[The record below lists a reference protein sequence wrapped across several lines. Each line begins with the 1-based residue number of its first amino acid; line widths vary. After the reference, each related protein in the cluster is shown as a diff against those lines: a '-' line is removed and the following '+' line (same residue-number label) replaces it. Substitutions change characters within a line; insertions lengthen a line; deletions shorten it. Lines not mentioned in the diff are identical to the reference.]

1 MYASGLSFCVLCHM
15 TSGMFE
21 AFKSALPR
29 SSWTD
34 NAQDIAPHLR
44 DWRGRATG
52 VSQLMLKPGSLA
64 EVVQLVRIAHE
75 TRTPLVPQSGNTG
88 LVLGGIPDASGS
100 AVIVSMQRLNHM
112 RSISVDDFAMT
123 VDSGMILADV
133 QRLAAEHG
141 CLFPLSLGAEG
152 SAQIGGLISTN
163 AGGVQVLRY
172 GPMRSLVLGLE
183 AVLPDGTVY
192 SALSPLR
199 KDNTGYDIKQLLIGA
214 EGTLG
219 IITGATLK
227 LYPANLAR
235 ATAFVGLRSAEDAV
249 TLLTRLRRA
258 TGDMVSSFELIPRVG
273 MDLVLQHISG
283 TRDPLA
289 ATHAWYVLIEAT
301 SSDADAPLQH
311 RLEAALASALEAD
324 LIADAAIAAS
334 DAQAAAFWKIRETLP
349 EAEKIDGRAIKH
361 DVSVSPAQM
370 PAFMRRANA
379 ALLQRFPHVRIIAF
393 GHLGDGNVHYNVRPP
408 AGVDDMDFYQQH
420 HEEVSGMVHDI
431 IVDMGGSISAEH
443 GIGALKR
450 EELKRLGNPGKL
462 VAMRAIKSALDPQNI
477 MNPGRVV

>member
-1 MYASGLSFCVLCHM
+1 MVSD
-15 TSGMFE
+15 MFE

-52 VSQLMLKPGSLA
+52 ASQLLLKPSSLA

-88 LVLGGIPDASGS
+88 LVLGSIPDSSGN
-100 AVIVSMQRLNHM
+100 AVIVSMQRMNQV
-112 RSISVDDFAMT
+112 RSVTANEFAMT
-123 VDSGMILADV
+123 VDSGIILADV
-133 QRLAAEHG
+133 QRIAAEHG

-192 SALSPLR
+192 KALSPLR

-219 IITGATLK
+219 IVTGATLK
-227 LYPANLAR
+227 LFPANLAR
-235 ATAFVGLRSAEDAV
+235 ATAFIALRRAEDAV
-249 TLLTRLRRA
+249 TLLSQLRSA
-258 TGDMVSSFELIPRVG
+258 TGDSVSSFELIPRVG
-273 MDLVLQHISG
+273 VDLVLKHISS

-289 ATHAWYVLIEAT
+289 APHDWYVLIEAT
-301 SSDADAPLQH
+301 SPDADAPLQQ
-311 RLEAALASALEAD
+311 RLQMALESALNAG
-324 LIADAAIAAS
+324 LIQDATIATS
-334 DAQAAAFWKIRETLP
+334 EAQAAAFWKIRESLP
-349 EAEKIDGRAIKH
+349 EAEKLDGPAIKH

-370 PAFMRRANA
+370 PTFMHRANS
-379 ALLQRFPHVRIIAF
+379 ALLQRFGQVRIIAF
-393 GHLGDGNVHYNVRPP
+393 GHLGDGNVHYNVRAP
-408 AGVDDMDFYQQH
+408 ANVDDVDFYRRFQEDISH
-420 HEEVSGMVHDI
+420 LVHDI
-431 IVDMGGSISAEH
+431 IIEMGGSISAEH

-450 EELKRLGNPGKL
+450 EELLRLGDPGKL
-462 VAMRAIKSALDPQNI
+462 IAMRAIKSALDPYNI
-477 MNPGRVV
+477 MNPGRVI